1 MKDPNQRLGHLAGV
15 KEIKCHSWVGWIN
28 KSDYLERKLKMP
40 YPVNLDCFNF
50 DNSDITASANR
61 ILYALNCDKLFRD
74 QRHSTNQTKNG
85 NSRSKEKRDTA
96 KVYLQKRIKN
106 ESK

>member
-1 MKDPNQRLGHLAGV
+1 MAGV

-50 DNSDITASANR
+50 DTSDITASANR
-61 ILYALNCDKLFRD
+61 ILYALNYDKLLRN
-74 QRHSTNQTKNG
+74 QRHSTNQTKNN

-96 KVYLQKRIKN
+96 KVFLQKRIKN
-106 ESK
+106 KSK